1 MNISQLSQDTH
12 SLCGS
17 TSGTYTPTNLIRN
30 INVEYQSVARL
41 IRESAGG
48 WSYSDNN
55 TTNSPTWT
63 TTLTHGTQAY
73 NIPSTIQKVQEVT
86 VKDKSGNWIKLLPFD
101 IHDTNLAPQEYYQS
115 AGMPIY
121 YDLVGT
127 QIDLYPTPSSAYAT
141 LISGMCVF
149 VEKDITEF
157 ATTATTT
164 IPGFA
169 TPFHRILSLAAA
181 IDYTQDI
188 NQKQFLAQQKARLEQ
203 GLTKFYSN
211 RSVESRTAIKP
222 RGQRNWR
229 QYT

>member
-1 MNISQLSQDTH
+1 MNISQISQDVH

-30 INVEYQSVARL
+30 VNIEYQNVARL

-55 TTNSPTWT
+55 TTNSPKWT
-63 TTLTHGTQAY
+63 TTLTHGTQGY
-73 NIPSTIQKVQEVT
+73 NIPSTIQKIQEVT
-86 VKDKSGNWIKLLPFD
+86 VKDSAGNWVKLLPFD
-101 IHDTNLAPQEYYQS
+101 LHDTSLAPQEYYQS
-115 AGMPIY
+115 AGFPIY

-141 LISGMCVF
+141 LTSGMVVF
-149 VEKDITEF
+149 VDRDITEF

-169 TPFHRILSLAAA
+169 TPFHRILSLAAS
-181 IDYTQDI
+181 IDFLQD
-188 NQKQFLAQQKARLEQ
+188 NQQKMFLAQQKARLEQ

-222 RGQRNWR
+222 HAQRNWR